1 MPSAKFGKVPFGKVS
16 FAQPAFFAKPIGK
29 AAGAFDYLLGPG
41 FATFPFG
48 AIGFGKFPFWGI

>member
-1 MPSAKFGKVPFGKVS
+1 MQMPFAKFGKVPWGK
-16 FAQPAFFAKPIGK
+16 PAFFAKPIGK
-29 AAGAFDYLLGPG
+29 AAGAFDYFLAPG